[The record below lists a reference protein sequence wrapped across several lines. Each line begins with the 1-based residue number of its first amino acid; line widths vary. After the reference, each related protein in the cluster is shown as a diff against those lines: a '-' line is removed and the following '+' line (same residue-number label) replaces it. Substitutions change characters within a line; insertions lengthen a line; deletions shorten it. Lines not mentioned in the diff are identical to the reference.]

1 VGSLNGTYVNA
12 CPTLPDQAA
21 DEVTALT
28 RQLPAALVRAGLRD
42 ALGR

>member
-1 VGSLNGTYVNA
+1 VAPPVRPQGPAVRA
-12 CPTLPDQAA
+12 LPDQAA
-21 DEVTALT
+21 DEALT